1 MLDYEIRHA
10 HAKAYYQTGLE
21 RVANTPEP
29 EGQKFPIGSRV
40 KIFCDGGQKNKP
52 GVGEFATVE
61 YVYAHAYG
69 GDDVKKYALNIDGN
83 RWSWYDESQL
93 ERVSE

>member
-10 HAKAYYQTGLE
+10 HAKAYYQNGLE

-29 EGQKFPIGSRV
+29 EGQKFPVGSRV
-40 KIFCDGGQKNKP
+40 KILGDASPHPRIGTGK
-52 GVGEFATVE
+52 VAVVE

-69 GDDVKKYALNIDGN
+69 GDNVKSYSLNIDGN
-83 RWSWYDESQL
+83 SWAWYDESQL